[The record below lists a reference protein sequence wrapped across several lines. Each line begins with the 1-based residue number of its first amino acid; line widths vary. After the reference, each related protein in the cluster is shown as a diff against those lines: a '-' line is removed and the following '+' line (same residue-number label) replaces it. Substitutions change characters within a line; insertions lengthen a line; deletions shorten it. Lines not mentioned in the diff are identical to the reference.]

1 MLDDDKPVTLGDLKK
16 MQAGN
21 STATQ
26 QASPSTAGFN
36 KGLKDLSD
44 GAASLYFG
52 FNRLNSGTDAA
63 TAGLAALSKGASA
76 VGLGALGK
84 GLDLFGGAILQ
95 QKQNLDKASAELGIG
110 GNNIGLFVRMAGDA
124 GLTTQQFT
132 ETIKRSEGSISGL
145 GITAQQSALN
155 FSKIQKN
162 IVETGDQLNKM
173 GISAQE
179 QADITAMVTLND
191 SKRDASTKAG
201 QAAIA
206 KSAIDMAMSLDETA
220 KITGQSREAIM
231 NSIKAEEKKPLAAV
245 AEMQMEGQKLAN
257 FKQIQAETSKLGPGF
272 QSLATELATGGIQT
286 KEGLALMAA
295 AGPEFEMKFRNA
307 NDLMLNAKTAEQK
320 KAAEFAMDEANAALQ
335 KRMKDQE
342 LLGYLKNGT
351 AEQKEAAGQMYAG
364 NKMAGSIQSE
374 MAKNGGDALKAIKD
388 QRAAVHATQAGD
400 KVDETTGKAVKDEKG
415 NAIADE
421 GQKVAQDLNAMN
433 KAAAIAAGGLSHNFE
448 DVNKKLASTPAY
460 IDAMNAALKKVSGG
474 ATTIKEAEKAP
485 EKIGKGLNEIVS
497 GGKEGPTK
505 SSGALPKDYSPTKPS
520 MAEGG
525 IVEPKPGGTDVNV
538 GEAGKAEA
546 VVPLDKLDGMLAKS
560 PSATATAISTVP
572 AATGAKV
579 EPVTKAVEAPAPVSD
594 NQKKIVD
601 EFKNASNDT
610 ITMFANGAKRGM
622 NEVSKNITEGEERIS
637 NIRKRA
643 ADQGRDLT
651 ESEQNRIGHVQE
663 GIATNK
669 KLLDEE
675 KTRFETLSNFENV
688 KKQIAQ
694 EGAAKAIEA
703 KKSEVTEAVKGEEV
717 KKTLTA
723 SQMAQHAFATMGMTE
738 NQKKMFGEFYTLSK
752 EDSDKKKQ
760 SLAEEEVSARA
771 ANKAAFSARDAIEE
785 KAELEGRKLTESE
798 QAQYESLTAAM
809 DDSVKRIDIARDA
822 QKVLEKSDEEKA
834 LSAKIAAGEEENAK
848 EIAAFR
854 ATQIAAK
861 GAQDQENIQTAA
873 LAKTKTNVNETL
885 TINGK
890 VVDPNSAE
898 GKAALGKMEEAKAK
912 MNQVMGG
919 MMPDMDKMMAAGG
932 KMTVNG
938 KEVDPNSKEGQ
949 GAMASM
955 KDSMKSMLPDI
966 KSPEFLSILKNG
978 TPEQVKAA
986 EAKVEAELKSKPSGG
1001 KKQGEVGYVSEQAN
1015 KLTSGFGNIGA
1026 GNDMFNPKVV
1036 NKISDEEWAKIKEK
1050 QKSEQAQASAAAPKT
1065 TAIASAPKTS
1075 DAAPKKEEPKKEEPK
1090 KAEPAKTT
1098 TETTKPKTAETTL
1111 KDLNDQMIML
1121 NRHMVELV
1129 KHSSTTAEASNKTA
1143 KSAAKS
1149 TGRAF

>member
-1 MLDDDKPVTLGDLKK
+1 
-16 MQAGN
+16 
-21 STATQ
+21 
-26 QASPSTAGFN
+26 
-36 KGLKDLSD
+36 
-44 GAASLYFG
+44 
-52 FNRLNSGTDAA
+52 
-63 TAGLAALSKGASA
+63 
-76 VGLGALGK
+76 
-84 GLDLFGGAILQ
+84 
-95 QKQNLDKASAELGIG
+95 
-110 GNNIGLFVRMAGDA
+110 
-124 GLTTQQFT
+124 
-132 ETIKRSEGSISGL
+132 
-145 GITAQQSALN
+145 
-155 FSKIQKN
+155 
-162 IVETGDQLNKM
+162 
-173 GISAQE
+173 
-179 QADITAMVTLND
+179 
-191 SKRDASTKAG
+191 
-201 QAAIA
+201 
-206 KSAIDMAMSLDETA
+206 
-220 KITGQSREAIM
+220 
-231 NSIKAEEKKPLAAV
+231 
-245 AEMQMEGQKLAN
+245 
-257 FKQIQAETSKLGPGF
+257 
-272 QSLATELATGGIQT
+272 
-286 KEGLALMAA
+286 
-295 AGPEFEMKFRNA
+295 
-307 NDLMLNAKTAEQK
+307 
-320 KAAEFAMDEANAALQ
+320 
-335 KRMKDQE
+335 
-342 LLGYLKNGT
+342 
-351 AEQKEAAGQMYAG
+351 
-364 NKMAGSIQSE
+364 
-374 MAKNGGDALKAIKD
+374 
-388 QRAAVHATQAGD
+388 
-400 KVDETTGKAVKDEKG
+400 
-415 NAIADE
+415 
-421 GQKVAQDLNAMN
+421 
-433 KAAAIAAGGLSHNFE
+433 
-448 DVNKKLASTPAY
+448 
-460 IDAMNAALKKVSGG
+460 
-474 ATTIKEAEKAP
+474 
-485 EKIGKGLNEIVS
+485 
-497 GGKEGPTK
+497 
-505 SSGALPKDYSPTKPS
+505 
-520 MAEGG
+520 
-525 IVEPKPGGTDVNV
+525 
-538 GEAGKAEA
+538 
-546 VVPLDKLDGMLAKS
+546 MLAKS